1 MRTLNETDAFME
13 AKERY
18 RFEGTKR
25 YDIEKLDAFLDGFE
39 FADKQIK
46 PMFILFCEFY
56 KKKHMEESDAIMK
69 DIVSPNGDWQNLRKF
84 STTTELF
91 ELWLEERQQKP
102 IHQQIIDTVGGEEAF
117 CELSGIKQTKK

>member
-1 MRTLNETDAFME
+1 MRILNETDAFME

-46 PMFILFCEFY
+46 PMFLLFVRWCMDGY
-56 KKKHMEESDAIMK
+56 YTMSESDVWIPNDYGLSK
-69 DIVSPNGDWQNLRKF
+69 DSVNWK
-84 STTTELF
+84 TTEELF
-91 ELWLEERQQKP
+91 ELWLEE
-102 IHQQIIDTVGGEEAF
+102 
-117 CELSGIKQTKK
+117 QTKK

>member
-46 PMFILFCEFY
+46 PICLLFSEW
-56 KKKHMEESDAIMK
+56 
-69 DIVSPNGDWQNLRKF
+69 VSWRGWHLVLITNPHTWNH
-84 STTTELF
+84 TTGVTKTTEELF
-91 ELWLEERQQKP
+91 ELFLEE
-102 IHQQIIDTVGGEEAF
+102 
-117 CELSGIKQTKK
+117 QTKK